1 MSLQVQELL
10 IRSSVVKG
18 PLLSI
23 LGWDIDESWNITI
36 CPISIP
42 SIFIYLKAVEPK
54 WRTKQRQNKISSCMW
69 PSFRGDS
76 SKQGYRT
83 SLRQEASL
91 YLKVVVYALGQWR
104 ESVKHN
110 CMLYFPGSRAA
121 ITENNLGSHKALH
134 FGVGCLTVWS
144 VYGMNTWQEI
154 GEQRVMYSSS
164 LVIQIEEIVTVL
176 ISSSFSFLGKNKDYH
191 TCSAICPIFLW
202 GSSIILMQSV
212 FNI

>member
-83 SLRQEASL
+83 SLRRQEASL

-134 FGVGCLTVWS
+134 FGVSHC
-144 VYGMNTWQEI
+144 
-154 GEQRVMYSSS
+154 
-164 LVIQIEEIVTVL
+164 L
-176 ISSSFSFLGKNKDYH
+176 ISLWDEYLARNWRTKGHVQFFPSNTDWGDSYCPHLFQLQFLGEK
-191 TCSAICPIFLW
+191 
-202 GSSIILMQSV
+202 
-212 FNI
+212 